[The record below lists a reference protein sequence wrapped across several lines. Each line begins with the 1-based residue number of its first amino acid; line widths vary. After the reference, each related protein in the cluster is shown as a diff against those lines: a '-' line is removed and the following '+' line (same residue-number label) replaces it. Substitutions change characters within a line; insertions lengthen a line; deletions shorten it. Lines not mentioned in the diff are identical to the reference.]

1 MGGRFVGSQPEVGAD
16 IVGDIL
22 SWDYRAF
29 KPKSF
34 DLITAS
40 PPCIEF
46 SRALTTRGGR
56 HGREVE
62 RRLDHADQLV
72 CKVLE
77 LIDYFQPKWWW
88 IENPATGMLK
98 ERPYMAGLQYV
109 DIVFCQFSHWGYR
122 EPTRFW
128 GKLPGGAVKDVVCDG
143 YHCPNLAGKP
153 SRVGGPRRHRVQ
165 LSSWRSSPSTTS
177 QYRIPP
183 ALIKYLVGSLPNPQ
197 EPEPAKAPPHPL
209 SVPVS
214 HTGQAHPAEV
224 TGIGACGGNPLTL
237 RILAQDGAGNLE
249 WINALVDTG
258 AQAILLSS
266 SRFGGGTG
274 EIPRVP

>member
-1 MGGRFVGSQPEVGAD
+1 
-16 IVGDIL
+16 
-22 SWDYRAF
+22 
-29 KPKSF
+29 
-34 DLITAS
+34 
-40 PPCIEF
+40 
-46 SRALTTRGGR
+46 
-56 HGREVE
+56 
-62 RRLDHADQLV
+62 LDHADQLV

-98 ERPYMAGLQYV
+98 DRPYMAGLQYV
-109 DIVFCQFSHWGYR
+109 DIDYCQFSHWGYR
-122 EPTRFW
+122 KPTRFW

-209 SVPVS
+209 SVRVS
-214 HTGQAHPAEV
+214 HPGQAHPAEV
-224 TGIGACGGNPLTL
+224 TGIGACGGNQLTL

-258 AQAILLSS
+258 AQANLLSS
-266 SRFGGGTG
+266 SRFGGGNWRDSSRPLSLLTVTG
-274 EIPRVP
+274 EPLGGGNKEISLGLTFGVQGVASGSHRESSTAPTFTSTPSCRTPG